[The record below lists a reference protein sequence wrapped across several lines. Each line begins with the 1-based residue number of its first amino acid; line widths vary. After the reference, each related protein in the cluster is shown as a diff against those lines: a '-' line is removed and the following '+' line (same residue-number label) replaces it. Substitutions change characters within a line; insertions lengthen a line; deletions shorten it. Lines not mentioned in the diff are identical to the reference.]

1 MALERPEHNAVTVN
15 VDTLGA
21 TARQMK
27 TLEGLKDWAG
37 IENANLSFG
46 RCGAFWPAGNLT
58 TTENEALKAAWNEV
72 KAIDNLT
79 AHYTDALGAAA
90 KKYGDTDRHSA
101 AAVAR
106 AAAGMNEP
114 LQPDSK
120 Q

>member
-1 MALERPEHNAVTVN
+1 MALERPEHSAVTVN

-37 IENANLSFG
+37 VDNADLCFG
-46 RCGAFWPAGNLT
+46 ACGAFWPAGNLT
-58 TTENEALKAAWNEV
+58 RTETDALKAAWREV
-72 KAIDNLT
+72 KAIDKLT
-79 AHYTDALGAAA
+79 GHYTDALGAVG

-101 AAVAR
+101 AAVAK
-106 AAAGMNEP
+106 AADGMS
-114 LQPDSK
+114 QPPAPDAP